1 MKVGDL
7 VRVVKTH
14 KSAGDL
20 GVIVDCSDNTV
31 NVYWNVSDATYWIEK
46 KFLEILHESSDI

>member
-14 KSAGDL
+14 TSAGDT
-20 GVIVDCSDNTV
+20 GVIVNCLDESV
-31 NVYWNVSDATYWIEK
+31 NVYWDVSDATYWIDK
-46 KFLEILHESSDI
+46 KYLELLHENR